1 MLRYVDEK
9 AILAAIT
16 ELVDEEHRL
25 RAAVEARTITPD
37 DEHERLRMIEQHLDQ
52 CWDLLRRR
60 RAAQENRQDPEA
72 VEPRPAG
79 QVSTYLQ

>member
-1 MLRYVDEK
+1 VDEK

-16 ELVDEEHRL
+16 ELVEEEHRL

-37 DEHERLRMIEQHLDQ
+37 DEHERLRTIEQHLDQ

-60 RAAQENRQDPEA
+60 RAAQENRLDPQD
-72 VEPRPAG
+72 VELRRAG